1 MGELMSKLQDLEA
14 SDPDKAKQVLAK
26 IAGDLLSQAEQTGD
40 DRMKALAGKFD
51 EASKTGDLSVLEPR
65 HHGGGHHHR
74 PPGDAAS
81 ANPAT
86 DAGKLASYVSAQHDR
101 MADIESIIS
110 SALEA

>member
-14 SDPDKAKQVLAK
+14 SDPDQAKQVLAK
-26 IAGDLLSQAEQTGD
+26 IASDLRSKAEQTGD

-51 EASKTGDLSVLEPR
+51 EASQTGDLSVLKPK
-65 HHGGGHHHR
+65 HHGEHHHR

-110 SALEA
+110 NALDA